1 MIMIRILSYET
12 ESINI
17 TEQNTNIDSTFKEK
31 KNII

>member
-17 TEQNTNIDSTFKEK
+17 TEQNINIDSTFKEK